1 MDDQDEDN
9 CTATNLSTY
18 DNVELRGIVSK
29 VVTTAAGDALIL
41 FPRFQKLITHYQE
54 QPQLLDPV
62 LEPLVRP
69 LAALILQIS
78 HPIESFSTDVERQ
91 TRVYAISRYIWQ
103 IASVRGYKTVLKFL
117 PNEVTA
123 VEPSVALL
131 AFLVSEQQRARGTG
145 DEGMKNW
152 EAQYV
157 MLMWLSLLAMIPFD
171 LAIIDSSLGSQH
183 PSFSVSATAATA
195 DTGTG
200 TPPADKKSATG
211 IPPLAANIM
220 TLCRGFLSSPGATRE
235 MAAVLAGRMVT
246 RPDMHAALSEFVT
259 WGVAAM
265 KAALNPNSSSTSNNS
280 THPAVEKSN
289 YDSSKSIFLLPGV
302 TLAFA
307 TIFKLGRRDTLV
319 SVALEVLPAAV
330 ELLSSN
336 AASTNALVRKLAVKL
351 VQRAGVAF
359 LPQRVAPWRYQ
370 HGNRTTI
377 VGVSKNSTGS
387 GNVEIKNANT
397 SAEVAAA
404 AASTPSNGIAS
415 LSIANTSVVDNY
427 EEEEEEEHEDAL
439 WAADEH
445 QAEAVETAI
454 ESMLSALGD
463 RDTVV
468 RWSAAKGLG
477 RLTGRLPRELGDE
490 VVASVLNSFISPVA
504 SDSVWHGGCLALAE
518 LTRRGLLLPAR
529 LTEAV
534 PLVVKALE
542 YDVRRGHC
550 SVGAHVR
557 DAAAYVCWAVA
568 RAYSRDTLGTTVGT
582 LAPALITVA
591 CFDREVNCRR
601 AAAAA
606 FQECVGRLGAFP
618 HGIAILTAADYFT
631 VSVRTAAYLT
641 VAPYVASFPGYFE
654 PLAWHLLKI
663 KVHHWEKALRELAAK
678 ALAALV
684 PLHRS
689 FFLEQAIPYLLPN
702 CLSPVLETRH
712 GAVAAVA
719 ELLPA
724 LANITTVDGA
734 AGAAAAMPDA
744 NVLPEALA
752 DQVAE
757 ILPQIEKLKLS
768 RGKGGEI
775 MRSAVCRL
783 IETTS
788 STGLELSSLQLESL
802 YTSACENLHH
812 PSADIQQAAAVALSA
827 FTNHYMNITTEEEN
841 KSGFYSPTEPMVDH
855 LLRELLPGTHSVSAR
870 RGAALALGQLPG
882 WLLHSKHAQI
892 LEGALEDYTSD
903 NRGDVGSWVREAAMS
918 AMHEVLVTLGSDHIA
933 EHGAIKLL
941 AQKSLSQCVR
951 QASERIARVRETAGS
966 LLQKLTPLIASAGI
980 PAAQQVSSALS
991 GLSSEDFATG
1001 QALPS
1006 LATLVS
1012 VPELRQDIL
1021 VGLAFSIGGLDAQ
1034 LAEAAS
1040 EALVDAIAALDTSSD
1055 ILKALGDDFVA
1066 IWSRNVQSSRLAL
1079 PLLTTAEL
1087 LLNRTDLAVEL
1098 RPPSSQFTNK
1108 VLQLT
1113 LAEISECKD
1122 VPRLHAAAGTLCAL
1136 AAAASSCPSGSRV
1149 GGRSESFLV
1158 QREALA
1164 GALGLLGNRYPK
1176 VRRYTAE
1183 QLYTTLLA
1191 WDIDETEEEKE
1202 DNDAQDGVVVDVDA
1216 AMELLSDTAWDGSA
1230 EIVRPA
1236 RIALYKCL
1244 GMEPSAPSSAPS
1256 LENTTTT
1263 ALNGN
1268 SKGAVTNGNSVRED
1282 ENANYATLIHNI
1294 ERGL

>member
-1 MDDQDEDN
+1 M
-9 CTATNLSTY
+9 
-18 DNVELRGIVSK
+18 
-29 VVTTAAGDALIL
+29 
-41 FPRFQKLITHYQE
+41 
-54 QPQLLDPV
+54 
-62 LEPLVRP
+62 
-69 LAALILQIS
+69 
-78 HPIESFSTDVERQ
+78 
-91 TRVYAISRYIWQ
+91 
-103 IASVRGYKTVLKFL
+103 RGYKTVLRFL
-117 PNEVTA
+117 PNDVAA
-123 VEPSVALL
+123 VEPAVALL
-131 AFLVSEQQRARGTG
+131 AYLVSEQAQARGTG
-145 DEGMKNW
+145 DESMKNW

-171 LAIIDSSLGSQH
+171 LAIIDSSLGSSQH
-183 PSFSVSATAATA
+183 RSSSISGTAAATAAS
-195 DTGTG
+195 GTS
-200 TPPADKKSATG
+200 SAA

-265 KAALNPNSSSTSNNS
+265 KAAMDPNNS
-280 THPAVEKSN
+280 THPSVEEKSQFN
-289 YDSSKSIFLLPGV
+289 SSESVFLLPGV

-307 TIFKLGRRDTLV
+307 TIFKLGKRETLV
-319 SVALEVLPAAV
+319 SKAFEVLPPAV

-351 VQRAGVAF
+351 IQRAGVAF

-370 HGNRTTI
+370 HGTRTTI
-377 VGVSKNSTGS
+377 VGVSKNSTTTATARS
-387 GNVEIKNANT
+387 VEVGNMKSPTE
-397 SAEVAAA
+397 AAA
-404 AASTPSNGIAS
+404 AVAASTPRNGVS
-415 LSIANTSVVDNY
+415 SSPIANTSIVDNHK
-427 EEEEEEEHEDAL
+427 EEEEEEEDAF

-445 QAEAVETAI
+445 QAESVESAI

-490 VVASVLNSFISPVA
+490 VVASVLGSFVSPGA

-568 RAYSRDTLGTTVGT
+568 RAYSRDTLGITVAT
-582 LAPALITVA
+582 LAPPLITAA

-606 FQECVGRLGAFP
+606 FQECVGRLGTFP
-618 HGIAILTAADYFT
+618 HGIDILTAADYFT
-631 VSVRTAAYLT
+631 VSVRTAAYIT

-689 FFLEQAIPYLLPN
+689 FFLDQALPYLLPN

-719 ELLPA
+719 ELLLA
-724 LANITTVDGA
+724 LSNRTTID
-734 AGAAAAMPDA
+734 GAAAAAADG

-752 DQVAE
+752 HQVAE
-757 ILPQIEKLKLS
+757 ILPQIEKYKLS
-768 RGKGGEI
+768 KGKGGEI

-802 YTSACENLHH
+802 YTAACENLHH

-827 FTNHYMNITTEEEN
+827 FIDQYMDTFRKKEN
-841 KSGFYSPTEPMVDH
+841 KKSFYSPTEPVVDR
-855 LLRELLPGTHSVSAR
+855 LLRELLPGAHSVSAR
-870 RGAALALGQLPG
+870 RGAALALGELPG
-882 WLLHSKHAQI
+882 WLLLSKHAQV
-892 LEGALEDYTSD
+892 LEGLSNAIKIELNPELRDIETRVNAVKSLPRIVSAFFVNKTASNLVFEPTLLENSVLLPILGALDDYTSD

-918 AMHEVLVTLGSDHIA
+918 SMHDVLTTLGSAHIA
-933 EHGAIKLL
+933 EHGTVKLL
-941 AQKSLSQCVR
+941 AQTFLSKCVR
-951 QASERIARVRETAGS
+951 QASERIARIRESAGS
-966 LLQKLTPLIASAGI
+966 LLQKLAPSLAAAGV
-980 PAAQQVSSALS
+980 PAAQQVSTALS

-1006 LATLVS
+1006 LARLIS
-1012 VPELRQDIL
+1012 VPELRQDVL
-1021 VGLAFSIGGLDAQ
+1021 LGFAFSIGGLDAQ
-1034 LAEAAS
+1034 LGEATS
-1040 EALVDAIAALDTSSD
+1040 EALVDAISTLDTNIE
-1055 ILKALGDDFVA
+1055 ILKAFSDDFVA
-1066 IWSRNVQSSRLAL
+1066 LWSRNVQSSRLAL

-1087 LLNRTDLAVEL
+1087 LLNRTDLAVEMQ
-1098 RPPSSQFTNK
+1098 PATSVFSSK
-1108 VLQLT
+1108 ILQLT
-1113 LAEISECKD
+1113 LTEISGCKD

-1136 AAAASSCPSGSRV
+1136 AAAASASSSSSGSSDDGKNENLRV
-1149 GGRSESFLV
+1149 QS
-1158 QREALA
+1158 EALA

-1191 WDIDETEEEKE
+1191 WDVEENEEE
-1202 DNDAQDGVVVDVDA
+1202 NDAQRSDDGAGGGVVDVDA
-1216 AMELLSDTAWDGSA
+1216 ALELLSETAWDGSA
-1230 EIVRPA
+1230 DIVRPA
-1236 RIALYKCL
+1236 RIAMYTCL
-1244 GMEPSAPSSAPS
+1244 GMRPPAPSSASS
-1256 LENTTTT
+1256 LGRNSTA
-1263 ALNGN
+1263 ALNGD
-1268 SKGAVTNGNSVRED
+1268 SGAEGSIKLRED
-1282 ENANYATLIHNI
+1282 ENASYATLIHNL

>member
-1 MDDQDEDN
+1 M
-9 CTATNLSTY
+9 
-18 DNVELRGIVSK
+18 
-29 VVTTAAGDALIL
+29 
-41 FPRFQKLITHYQE
+41 
-54 QPQLLDPV
+54 
-62 LEPLVRP
+62 
-69 LAALILQIS
+69 
-78 HPIESFSTDVERQ
+78 
-91 TRVYAISRYIWQ
+91 
-103 IASVRGYKTVLKFL
+103 RGYKTVLKFL

-404 AASTPSNGIAS
+404 AASTTSNGIAS

-841 KSGFYSPTEPMVDH
+841 KSGFYSPTEPMVDR

-892 LEGALEDYTSD
+892 LEGLSKAIKIELNPDLRDIETRVNAVKALPRIVEATATISVNKTASNFVFGPTLLENSVLIPILGALEDYTSD

-1012 VPELRQDIL
+1012 VPDLRQDIL